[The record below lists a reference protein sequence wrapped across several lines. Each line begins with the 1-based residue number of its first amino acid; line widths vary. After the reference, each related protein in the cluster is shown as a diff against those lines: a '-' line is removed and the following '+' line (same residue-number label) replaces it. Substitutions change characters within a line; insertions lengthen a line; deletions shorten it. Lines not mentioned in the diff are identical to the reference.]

1 MADPSAADRRVAPLV
16 GALPPHCQQD
26 VNTLRRFIHSTI
38 SQESPAEAVSPTAF
52 REVLLTGATG
62 FIGRFFLYDLLRQ
75 NGDLV
80 VHCIVIRVDTVER
93 GFERVRAALE
103 QADLWDDSFTP
114 RIRIVVG
121 DICQTRFGL
130 SEVAFDDLCRR
141 IDAVYHLAADVR
153 LISPYTVL
161 RRTNTLSMQ
170 NVFELCLRVRY
181 KPVFYASSMGVFPQY
196 ACDFANEFSQSR
208 IDHQMQPDLTSMK
221 KVFPLGVLGY
231 PWSKLVV
238 EQSLLFANMAGL
250 PVAIFRLP
258 QASLSSA
265 GFPQVNAITVR
276 LYSAI
281 FDVEMVPHGLPIH
294 QRYNEPVDTLS
305 QICTAISLN
314 PRRRFT
320 IYHCCDPR
328 PVRNDEFADFGYYFR
343 EVPYGVFKRA
353 CQARGE
359 NSPLHGYW
367 SLLDYFVPYWLSDR
381 KVSTAQPVCDRA
393 LREDCPRPIKWPGP
407 LTKYARAHDWVRRH
421 RQQWPYAVRHGH
433 LDADCLLARAKRYAE
448 RMSVPFEQVYPEWMR
463 RGLHR
468 LVQALNAPE
477 ARLLEAK
484 RSTVAFDLSRLLRT
498 NAVLTRERQQLPEI
512 EREEITR
519 PVFIVGINRTG
530 TTLLH
535 RLLARDNRCWTLRSY
550 ELAEPV
556 LPGGEYDT
564 LAGTPA
570 DPRRA
575 YLEDML
581 VASKMKEVFKGIHHV
596 DIDEPEEDIQP
607 LRLSFASWASTVRYY
622 VPDFSQWL
630 ASTSSRNAYAHHRRT
645 LQHFTYQRRQRE
657 SQGQW
662 VLKMPFH
669 LMELE
674 TLIETY
680 PDALFIQTHRDP
692 TQFMGSWNSLVE
704 RVRSLSSEPRPRH
717 DLGVEQLAFMSGML
731 DGAVYFR
738 RAHPELEHRWVDVNY
753 ADLVEEPLAV
763 VRAIYER
770 FNWPLERAA
779 INAMDDWLFR
789 QEEQRQQEERHR
801 YTLEE
806 YGLTPEAVNTAF
818 AQYRDFISTHGI
830 RGFRL

>member
-1 MADPSAADRRVAPLV
+1 MADPSVADRRVAPLV

-26 VNTLRRFIHSTI
+26 VNTLRRFIHATV

-52 REVLLTGATG
+52 QEVLLTGATG
-62 FIGRFFLYDLLRQ
+62 FVGRFFLRDLLRQ
-75 NGDLV
+75 KGGLV
-80 VHCIVIRVDTVER
+80 VHCLVRAETVEH

-103 QADLWDDSFTP
+103 QADLWDESFAP

-121 DICQTRFGL
+121 DIGQARFGL
-130 SEVAFDDLCRR
+130 SEAEFDDLCQR
-141 IDAVYHLAADVR
+141 IDAVYHLAADLALASSYLAIR
-153 LISPYTVL
+153 KI
-161 RRTNTLSMQ
+161 NTLSTQ
-170 NVFELCLRVRY
+170 SVFELCLRVRY
-181 KPVFYASSMGVFPQY
+181 KYVFYASSMGVFPQY
-196 ACDFANEFSQSR
+196 FCSFANEFSQSR

-221 KVFPLGVLGY
+221 KMFPLGVLGY

-238 EQSLLFANMAGL
+238 EQSLLFAHMAGL
-250 PVAIFRLP
+250 PMAIFRLP
-258 QASLSSA
+258 QTSLSST
-265 GFPQVNAITVR
+265 GFPQVDNISMR
-276 LYSAI
+276 LFSAMV
-281 FDVEMVPHGLPIH
+281 DVEMVPQGVSL

-305 QICTAISLN
+305 QICLAISLN

-328 PVRNDEFADFGYYFR
+328 PARCDLEFADFGHYFR

-367 SLLDYFVPYWLSDR
+367 ALLDHFAPYWFSDR
-381 KVSTAQPVCDRA
+381 RASATLPICDRT
-393 LREDCPRPIKWPGP
+393 LREDCPRPIKWPGL
-407 LTKYARAHDWVRRH
+407 LTKYARANDWVQRH
-421 RQQWPYAVRHGH
+421 RQQWPYAVRHGR
-433 LDADCLLARAKRYAE
+433 LDADCLLVRAKHYAE
-448 RMSVPFEQVYPEWMR
+448 RMSVPFERAYPEWIHR
-463 RGLHR
+463 SLHR

-484 RSTVAFDLSRLLRT
+484 RSSVAYGLSHLLEM
-498 NAVLTRERQQLPEI
+498 NAALTRERQQLPEI
-512 EREEITR
+512 EREEIAR

-535 RLLARDNRCWTLRSY
+535 RLLARDKRCWTLRSY
-550 ELAEPV
+550 ELLEPV
-556 LPGGEYDT
+556 LPTGESAT

-581 VASKMKEVFKGIHHV
+581 AASKMEEVFKGIHHV
-596 DIDEPEEDIQP
+596 DIDEPEEDIQL
-607 LRLSFASWASTVRYY
+607 LRLSFSSWASTVQYY
-622 VPDFSQWL
+622 VPDFGQWL
-630 ASTSSRNAYAHHRRT
+630 AATSSRNAYAHHRRT

-662 VLKMPFH
+662 VLKMPLH

-674 TLIETY
+674 TVIETY

-692 TQFMGSWNSLVE
+692 TRFMGSWNSLVE

-717 DLGVEQLAFMSGML
+717 DLGAEQLAFMSDML
-731 DGAVYFR
+731 DRAVRFR
-738 RAHPELEHRWVDVNY
+738 RTHPELEHRWVDVNY

-763 VRAIYER
+763 VRTIYER

-818 AQYRDFISTHGI
+818 AQYRDFIATHGI